1 MKSTLYVSLLFS
13 LSMEQSFSTKDKYAN
28 QVIQNKEKEKLF
40 DFHLENVGLSLLILL
55 NTVILIV

>member
-1 MKSTLYVSLLFS
+1 
-13 LSMEQSFSTKDKYAN
+13 MEQSFSTKDKYAN

-55 NTVILIV
+55 NTVILIG